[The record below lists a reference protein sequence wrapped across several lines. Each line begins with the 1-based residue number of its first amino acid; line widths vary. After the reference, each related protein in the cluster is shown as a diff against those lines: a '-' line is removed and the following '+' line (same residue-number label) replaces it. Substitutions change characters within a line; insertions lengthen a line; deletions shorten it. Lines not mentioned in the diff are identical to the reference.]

1 MDESLDL
8 GFEEQILEPQP
19 EEEPEALVRAFAT
32 VGEVYAD
39 GLSLIFDGETEPT
52 EKHYLCNTNVFFQA
66 GDRVRILADSG
77 TYVVEYVVGPPKQA
91 RTVGIPAG
99 GSENQVLTKAADADF
114 AAIWKAVPHEI
125 PASGTVGYV
134 LTKTSDGFSWQAVP
148 IELPSG
154 GSDGQVLTKNGTANY
169 AVKWAEPPSEIPAS
183 GTTGYVL
190 TKTASGVSWQAVPI
204 ELPSG
209 GSDGQVL
216 TKNGTANY
224 AVKWAEPP
232 SEIPASGTVGYVLT
246 KTASGFGWAAVPT
259 EIPAS
264 GTTGYVLTKT
274 NNGFTWQAIT
284 VPSPLWIP
292 NPAYSANPSSSSYV
306 IQFRTANYYGDGAK
320 QLQFRVGSSGSW
332 ITLATA

>member
-32 VGEVYAD
+32 VGAVYAD

-52 EKHYLCNTNVFFQA
+52 EKHYLCNTSVYFQA
-66 GDRVRILADSG
+66 GDRVRLAEDSG
-77 TYVVEYVVGPPKQA
+77 TYIVEYVVGPPKQA

-99 GSENQVLTKAADADF
+99 GAENQVLTKATDADF
-114 AAIWKAVPHEI
+114 AAIWKAVPH
-125 PASGTVGYV
+125 
-134 LTKTSDGFSWQAVP
+134 
-148 IELPSG
+148 
-154 GSDGQVLTKNGTANY
+154 
-169 AVKWAEPPSEIPAS
+169 
-183 GTTGYVL
+183 
-190 TKTASGVSWQAVPI
+190 
-204 ELPSG
+204 
-209 GSDGQVL
+209 
-216 TKNGTANY
+216 
-224 AVKWAEPP
+224 
-232 SEIPASGTVGYVLT
+232 
-246 KTASGFGWAAVPT
+246 

-320 QLQFRVGSSGSW
+320 QLQFRVGTSGSW

>member
-1 MDESLDL
+1 MDEELDL

-32 VGEVYAD
+32 VGAVYAD

-52 EKHYLCNTNVFFQA
+52 EKHYLCNTSVYFQA
-66 GDRVRILADSG
+66 GDRVRLAEDSG
-77 TYVVEYVVGPPKQA
+77 TYIVEYVVGPPRQSKL
-91 RTVGIPAG
+91 VGIPAG
-99 GSENQVLTKAADADF
+99 GAANQVLTKESADDY
-114 AAIWKAVPHEI
+114 AAIWKAVPSEI

-148 IELPSG
+148 VELPSG

-190 TKTASGVSWQAVPI
+190 TKTASG
-204 ELPSG
+204 
-209 GSDGQVL
+209 
-216 TKNGTANY
+216 
-224 AVKWAEPP
+224 
-232 SEIPASGTVGYVLT
+232 
-246 KTASGFGWAAVPT
+246 FGWAAVPS

-274 NNGFTWQAIT
+274 NNGFAWQAIT

-292 NPAYSANPSSSSYV
+292 NPAYTANPSSSSYV

-320 QLQFRVGSSGSW
+320 QLQFRVGTSGSW